1 LRKFVEVKRLSF
13 FLLKIYIGP
22 FILTFLI
29 AQFVLVMQFLWKYI
43 DELAGKGL
51 EWGMVMELLFYASAT
66 LVPMA
71 LPLAILLSSIMTIGA
86 LAENLELV
94 AAKSSGISLLRLL
107 RPLIVTAG
115 VISIMAFLFSNYT
128 LPVANYKFRA
138 LLSAIRSARPAI
150 DLTEGT
156 FYSGIK
162 GITVYIEKKNPDG
175 KSFEGVMVYDHSG
188 DGKGASVLTLAE
200 RGQIRTEENDNFL
213 VFALENGVRYD
224 DREFYLPSKGAMQ
237 VYREHFEL
245 QELWIDISDGK
256 VSREGMSFMRNS
268 FAMMNLNQLAS
279 VIEEKEAEIP
289 QTVEN
294 LSSRAAGLDHKGRND
309 GIYSPIPQELN
320 VDESGE
326 IPLFPALEEPIQM
339 PDFSSKSAFFNE
351 VKSHQEAYLMEQ
363 FRAALLSSM
372 ARTEDIQRV
381 TQSLNKGLAAAK
393 TEWHRKFTLSFA
405 CLVLFFIGAP
415 LGAIIRKG
423 GLGLPLIAC
432 VLIFIIYHV
441 ISSIAETSVKN
452 LVMSPMLGMWFS
464 NLVLLPFGIF
474 LTLKVSTDSRW
485 FALETYQMILKRWLK
500 R

>member
-1 LRKFVEVKRLSF
+1 VKRLSF

-51 EWGMVMELLFYASAT
+51 EWSLVFELLFYASAT

-107 RPLIVTAG
+107 RPLMATAA
-115 VISIMAFLFSNYT
+115 VISILAFLFSNYT
-128 LPVANYKFRA
+128 LPVANYKFRS
-138 LLSAIRSARPAI
+138 LLAAIRSARPAI
-150 DLTEGT
+150 DLTEGA

-162 GITVYIEKKNPDG
+162 GLTVYIEKKNPDG

-188 DGKGASVLTLAE
+188 DGKGASVLTLAA
-200 RGQIRTEENDNFL
+200 RGRIRTEENDNFL
-213 VFALENGVRYD
+213 VFALEEGVRYD
-224 DREFYLPSKGAMQ
+224 DREFYQPSRGAMQ

-268 FAMMNLNQLAS
+268 YAMMNLTQLSAIIS
-279 VIEEKEAEIP
+279 EKEAEIP
-289 QTVEN
+289 QTIQG
-294 LSSRAAGLDHKGRND
+294 LSLRATGLDHQGGSD
-309 GIYSPIPQELN
+309 GIFSPIPAEIGMGQEG
-320 VDESGE
+320 D
-326 IPLFPALEEPIQM
+326 IPLFPAPESSLQM
-339 PDFSSKSAFFNE
+339 PNFSSKAAFFKE
-351 VKSHQEAYLMEQ
+351 VKPHQEEYLMEQ
-363 FRAALLSSM
+363 FRSAILSSK

-381 TQSLNKGLAAAK
+381 AQGLNKGLAAAK

-441 ISSIAETSVKN
+441 ISSIAETSVKS
-452 LVMSPMLGMWFS
+452 LVLSPALGMWFS

-474 LTLKVSTDSRW
+474 LTLRISTDSRW
-485 FALETYQMILKRWLK
+485 FALETYQMLLKRWIRRK
-500 R
+500 A